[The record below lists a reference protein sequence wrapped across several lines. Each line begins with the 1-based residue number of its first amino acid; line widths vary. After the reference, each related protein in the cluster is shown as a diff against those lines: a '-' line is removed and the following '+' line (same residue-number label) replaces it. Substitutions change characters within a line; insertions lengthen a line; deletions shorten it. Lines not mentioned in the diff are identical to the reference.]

1 MIASKNRA
9 GYFGASDTKFIVGN
23 WETKTFEKWW
33 LEKLDLNQNKF
44 SNKYTSAGTNYEHK
58 IIDSLQIADIE
69 KDKQIIIDEYKL
81 RVNLDSNTK
90 DTIYEI
96 KTYGYD
102 KGFCLS
108 KEYINQVMV
117 QMFATNIRQAY
128 IVAYGLIENDYDNY
142 FNEIDES
149 RRSLHEI
156 NYDENFIKNEYMPK
170 LKYLCECLN
179 KGTFPRKEKIIW
191 KRK

>member
-44 SNKYTSAGTNYEHK
+44 SNKYTNAGTNYEHK

-179 KGTFPRKEKIIW
+179 KGTFPRKEKII
-191 KRK
+191 